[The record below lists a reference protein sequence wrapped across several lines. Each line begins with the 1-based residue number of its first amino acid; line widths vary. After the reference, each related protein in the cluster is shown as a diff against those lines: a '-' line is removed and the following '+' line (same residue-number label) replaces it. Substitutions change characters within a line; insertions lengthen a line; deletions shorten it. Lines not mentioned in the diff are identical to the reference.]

1 MISVFRS
8 LFRKGGKSVEN
19 VFSRVSFRGVFRSY
33 QQEVLDGAD
42 QYLADGRIHIVAAPG
57 SGKTVLGL
65 ELIRRTGV
73 PTLILSPTVT
83 VRRQWGERFREL
95 FLPEGESLED
105 YFSES
110 LDKKAP
116 VCSITYQA
124 LHMASKPDADGAPQW
139 ANAVKE
145 LGIGAICLDEAHHL
159 RSEWQKSLEALLD
172 TLEGKVTVIALTA
185 TPPYDSGAAEWE
197 RYIRVCGPIDAE
209 IFVPELVAQKTLCPH
224 QDYIYFNYPSA
235 DESEMLAQYEA
246 RAEAAAAQIR
256 AEGILPEMLRA
267 AFGPDPE
274 ARREKLLE
282 YADDLAAMLSL
293 SEALG
298 TTPEKEWVRLL
309 LPSGRLP
316 LCGEEEAERALRFAM
331 SCEELFGAERCA
343 RMYAILNAHGL
354 IEGGKLY
361 LSASPRLQKKML
373 SSLGKLESIPRIV
386 ESEIAGCG
394 RGLRMLILT
403 DHIRGNLLSLVG
415 SGEPLNVMGAVTV
428 FEAVRRVCPY
438 ETRLALL
445 TGTLVIVPN
454 AILGE
459 LLAEADARSFS
470 CTVTPLGETWYSVLS
485 CAGGSRDAVLL
496 LTEAFEKG
504 LVNILVGT
512 KALLGEGWDSPCV
525 NTLILA
531 SFVGSFISSNQM
543 RGRAIRIDK
552 RDPQKAA
559 NIWHLVTVL
568 PPERR
573 LSFLSPAA
581 EEEQG
586 GEDLALLRRRFDCFM
601 APSYDGERIE
611 SGLERVD
618 IVKPPY
624 TRERVAEINSEML
637 ARAADRRGM
646 AEIWEKAL
654 MKRPGSRVREGV
666 RADKAIRPRLYTAAA
681 GGSAAL
687 HGVLLGAMGA
697 VCLTSPP
704 TAALCVLLPLMGVSA
719 AGLAGDLRRTLGS
732 VTPEKTLRRLG
743 TALLETMRE
752 TGSITSAEA
761 ALQIDK
767 SGQGVECALE
777 NASLREKNLFAEAMG
792 ELLSPLDNPRY
803 ILIRRLPLLGFAVRM
818 PSQSYACPSLLGA
831 KKETAELLK
840 KHLEKHG
847 DRFELVYTRNEAG
860 RKALLECRRAANEGR
875 IRAKVTRA
883 RGI

>member
-1 MISVFRS
+1 M
-8 LFRKGGKSVEN
+8 EN
-19 VFSRVSFRGVFRSY
+19 VFSRVSFRGAFRSY

-42 QYLADGRIHIVAAPG
+42 RFLVDGRIHIVAAPG

-65 ELIRRTGV
+65 ELIRRTGA

-95 FLPEGESLED
+95 FLPEGEALED
-105 YFSES
+105 YFSET
-110 LDKKAP
+110 LDRKAP

-124 LHMASKPDADGAPQW
+124 LHMASKPDADGAPLW
-139 ANAVKE
+139 AKAVRE
-145 LGIGAICLDEAHHL
+145 LGIGTICLDEAHHL

-172 TLEGKVTVIALTA
+172 TLKDKATVIALTA
-185 TPPYDSGAAEWE
+185 TPPYDSSAAEWE
-197 RYIRVCGPIDAE
+197 RYERVCGPIDSE

-224 QDYIYFNYPSA
+224 QDYIFFNYPSA
-235 DESEMLAQYEA
+235 DENEMLARYEA

-256 AEGILPEMLRA
+256 AEGLLSDMLRA
-267 AFGPDPE
+267 AFGIHAE
-274 ARREKLLE
+274 QRREKLLE
-282 YADDLAAMLSL
+282 HADELCALLALD
-293 SEALG
+293 EALG
-298 TTPEKEWVRLL
+298 GEPDKEWIRLL
-309 LPSGRLP
+309 LPSGRLSP
-316 LCGEEEAERALRFAM
+316 CGGEEAESALRFAM
-331 SCEELFGAERCA
+331 DCEELFGPDRCA
-343 RMYAILNAHGL
+343 RLREILNEQGL

-361 LSASPRLQKKML
+361 LRAGPKLQKKML

-403 DHIRGNLLSLVG
+403 DHIRGNLLGLVG
-415 SGEPLNVMGAVTV
+415 SSQPLNVMGAVTV

-445 TGTLVIVPN
+445 TGTLILVPN
-454 AILGE
+454 AIVGE
-459 LLAEADARSFS
+459 LLSEADARCMR
-470 CTVTPLGETWYSVLS
+470 CTAAPLGESWYSVLEP
-485 CAGGSRDAVLL
+485 AGGSRDGVLL
-496 LTEAFEKG
+496 LTDAFEKG

-543 RGRAIRIDK
+543 RGRAIRVD
-552 RDPQKAA
+552 RHDPQKAA
-559 NIWHLVTVL
+559 NIWHLVTLL

-573 LSFLSPAA
+573 LSFLSAGA
-581 EEEQG
+581 DEEPG

-611 SGLERVD
+611 SGLERAD
-618 IVKPPY
+618 IVRPPF
-624 TRERVAEINSEML
+624 TPERVEEINREML

-646 AEIWEKAL
+646 AESWEKAL
-654 MKRPGSRVREGV
+654 MKRPDGHVREGV
-666 RADKAIRPRLYTAAA
+666 RADKEVRPRLYAAGA

-697 VCLTSPP
+697 VCLSSPP
-704 TAALCVLLPLMGVSA
+704 TAALCVLLPLMGLTA
-719 AGLAGDLRRTLGS
+719 AGLAGDVRRALGS

-743 TALLETMRE
+743 SALLDTMRQ
-752 TGSITSAEA
+752 TGSVSSPEA
-761 ALQIDK
+761 ALRIERRGD
-767 SGQGVECALE
+767 GAECALE
-777 NASLREKNLFAEAMG
+777 GASLREKNLFAEAMG
-792 ELLSPLDNPRY
+792 ELLSPPDNPRY
-803 ILIRRLPLLGFAVRM
+803 LLIRRLPILGFSKKL

-840 KHLEKHG
+840 KQLEKHG
-847 DRFELVYTRNEAG
+847 DRFELVYTRSEEG
-860 RKALLECRRAANEGR
+860 RRALLECRRAANGSR
-875 IRAKVTRA
+875 SRAKVTRA
-883 RGI
+883 RSV

>member
-1 MISVFRS
+1 M
-8 LFRKGGKSVEN
+8 EN
-19 VFSRVSFRGVFRSY
+19 VFSRVSFRGQFRSY
-33 QQEVLDGAD
+33 QKQVLDGAG

-65 ELIRRTGV
+65 ELIRCAAA

-95 FLPEGESLED
+95 FLPDGEALED

-110 LDKKAP
+110 LEKKAP

-124 LHMASKPDADGAPQW
+124 LHMASKPGGDGTPQW
-139 ANAVKE
+139 QKAVRE
-145 LGIGAICLDEAHHL
+145 MGVGTICLDEAHHL
-159 RSEWQKSLEALLD
+159 HSEWQKSLEALLD
-172 TLEGKVTVIALTA
+172 ALDGKVTVIALTA
-185 TPPYDSGAAEWE
+185 TPPYDSSAAEWE
-197 RYIRVCGPIDAE
+197 RYLRVCGPIDAE

-235 DESEMLAQYEA
+235 DEAEMLAQYAA
-246 RAEAAAAQIR
+246 RAEAAAAEIR
-256 AEGILPEMLRA
+256 SEGLLPDMLREAFGTDAEERREML
-267 AFGPDPE
+267 
-274 ARREKLLE
+274 LE
-282 YADDLAAMLSL
+282 NADDLAALLSL

-298 TTPEKEWVRLL
+298 AEPEKEWVRLL
-309 LPSGRLP
+309 IPSGRLP
-316 LCGEEEAERALRFAM
+316 RCGEEEAERALRFAM
-331 SCEELFGAERCA
+331 YAEELFGAERC
-343 RMYAILNAHGL
+343 RRLREILSRHGL

-361 LSASPRLQKKML
+361 LSASPKLQKKML
-373 SSLGKLESIPRIV
+373 SSLGKLESIPKIV

-403 DHIRGNLLSLVG
+403 DHIRGNLLNLVG

-445 TGTLVIVPN
+445 TGTLIIVPN

-459 LLAEADARSFS
+459 LLAEADARGLG
-470 CTVTPLGETWYSVLS
+470 CTVKALGETWYSVLEP
-485 CAGGSRDAVLL
+485 AGGSREGVPL

-504 LVNILVGT
+504 LLNILVGT

-531 SFVGSFISSNQM
+531 SFVGSFVSSNQM

-552 RDPQKAA
+552 RDANKAA

-568 PPERR
+568 PPEKR
-573 LSFLSPAA
+573 LSFLSSG
-581 EEEQG
+581 EEDDPC
-586 GEDLALLRRRFDCFM
+586 GEDYALLKRRFDCFM

-618 IVKPPY
+618 IIKPPF
-624 TRERVAEINSEML
+624 TRERVAEINREML

-646 AEIWEKAL
+646 AAVWDKAL
-654 MKRPGSRVREGV
+654 TARPADRVKEGV
-666 RADKAIRPRLYTAAA
+666 RAENAIRPRLYIAGA

-697 VCLTSPP
+697 ACLASPP
-704 TAALCVLLPLMGVSA
+704 TAALCVLVPLMGLSA

-732 VTPEKTLRRLG
+732 VTPEKTLKRLG
-743 TALLETMRE
+743 LALLGAMRE
-752 TGSITSAEA
+752 CGAVTSEEA
-761 ALQIDK
+761 SLQIERC
-767 SGQGVECALE
+767 GEGVECALE
-777 NASLREKNLFAEAMG
+777 NASVREKNLFAEAMG

-803 ILIRRLPLLGFAVRM
+803 LLIRKLPLLGFSVKM
-818 PSQSYACPSLLGA
+818 PSQSYACPTLFGA

-847 DRFELVYTRNEAG
+847 DRFELLYTRSEEG

-875 IRAKVTRA
+875 RRAKVTRA
-883 RGI
+883 RGV

>member
-1 MISVFRS
+1 
-8 LFRKGGKSVEN
+8 
-19 VFSRVSFRGVFRSY
+19 
-33 QQEVLDGAD
+33 
-42 QYLADGRIHIVAAPG
+42 
-57 SGKTVLGL
+57 
-65 ELIRRTGV
+65 
-73 PTLILSPTVT
+73 
-83 VRRQWGERFREL
+83 
-95 FLPEGESLED
+95 
-105 YFSES
+105 
-110 LDKKAP
+110 
-116 VCSITYQA
+116 
-124 LHMASKPDADGAPQW
+124 
-139 ANAVKE
+139 
-145 LGIGAICLDEAHHL
+145 
-159 RSEWQKSLEALLD
+159 
-172 TLEGKVTVIALTA
+172 
-185 TPPYDSGAAEWE
+185 
-197 RYIRVCGPIDAE
+197 
-209 IFVPELVAQKTLCPH
+209 
-224 QDYIYFNYPSA
+224 
-235 DESEMLAQYEA
+235 
-246 RAEAAAAQIR
+246 
-256 AEGILPEMLRA
+256 
-267 AFGPDPE
+267 
-274 ARREKLLE
+274 
-282 YADDLAAMLSL
+282 
-293 SEALG
+293 
-298 TTPEKEWVRLL
+298 
-309 LPSGRLP
+309 
-316 LCGEEEAERALRFAM
+316 
-331 SCEELFGAERCA
+331 
-343 RMYAILNAHGL
+343 
-354 IEGGKLY
+354 
-361 LSASPRLQKKML
+361 
-373 SSLGKLESIPRIV
+373 
-386 ESEIAGCG
+386 
-394 RGLRMLILT
+394 MLILT

-459 LLAEADARSFS
+459 LLAEADARGFS

-624 TRERVAEINSEML
+624 TRERVAAINSEML

-752 TGSITSAEA
+752 SGSITSAEA
-761 ALQIDK
+761 ALQICK

-777 NASLREKNLFAEAMG
+777 NASVREKNLFAEAMG

>member
-1 MISVFRS
+1 MMKSENIFIG
-8 LFRKGGKSVEN
+8 KGEPGVEN
-19 VFSRVSFRGVFRSY
+19 VFSRVSFRGTFRSY
-33 QQEVLDGAD
+33 QQEVLDGSA

-65 ELIRRTGV
+65 ELLRRTGM
-73 PTLILSPTVT
+73 PTLVLSPTVT

-95 FLPEGESLED
+95 FLPEGEALED
-105 YFSES
+105 YVSES
-110 LDKKAP
+110 LEKKAP
-116 VCSITYQA
+116 ICSITYQA
-124 LHMASKPDADGAPQW
+124 LHMASKPDADGAPLW
-139 ANAVKE
+139 ARAVRE
-145 LGIGAICLDEAHHL
+145 LGIGTICLDEAHHL
-159 RSEWQKSLEALLD
+159 RSEWQRSLEALLE

-185 TPPYDSGAAEWE
+185 TPPYDSSAAEWE
-197 RYIRVCGPIDAE
+197 RYVRVCGPIDAE

-235 DESEMLAQYEA
+235 DEREMLAQYEA
-246 RAEAAAAQIR
+246 RAEAAAAQLR
-256 AEGILPEMLRA
+256 AEGVLPDMLRE
-267 AFGPDPE
+267 AFGTDP
-274 ARREKLLE
+274 AQRREMLLE

-293 SEALG
+293 AEALG
-298 TTPEKEWVRLL
+298 FEPDKEWVRLL

-316 LCGEEEAERALRFAM
+316 RCGEEEAERALRFAIG
-331 SCEELFGAERCA
+331 CEELFGAERCA
-343 RMYAILNAHGL
+343 HLHAILNAHGL

-361 LSASPRLQKKML
+361 LTADPKLQKKML
-373 SSLGKLESIPRIV
+373 SSLGKLESVPRIA
-386 ESEIAGCG
+386 ESEIASCG

-403 DHIRGNLLSLVG
+403 DHIRGNLLPLVG
-415 SGEPLNVMGAVTV
+415 SSEPLNVMGAVTV

-459 LLAEADARSFS
+459 LLSAADARGFS
-470 CTVTPLGETWYSVLS
+470 CAAAPLGESWYSVLNCS
-485 CAGGSRDAVLL
+485 GGSHDAVIL
-496 LTEAFEKG
+496 LTEAFENG
-504 LVNILVGT
+504 LLNILVGT

-543 RGRAIRIDK
+543 RGRAIRIDR

-573 LSFLSPAA
+573 LSFLSGT
-581 EEEQG
+581 EEEEPG
-586 GEDLALLRRRFDCFM
+586 GEDFALLRRRFDCFM
-601 APSYDGERIE
+601 APSYDGRRIE
-611 SGLERVD
+611 SGLDRVD
-618 IVKPPY
+618 ILKPPFS
-624 TRERVAEINSEML
+624 RECVEEINREML

-646 AEIWEKAL
+646 AEVWEKAL
-654 MKRPGSRVREGV
+654 MGRTGGRVREGV
-666 RADKAIRPRLYTAAA
+666 RAEKSIRPRLYTAGT

-704 TAALCVLLPLMGVSA
+704 TAALCLLVPLMGLSA

-732 VTPEKTLRRLG
+732 VTPEKTLKRLG
-743 TALLETMRE
+743 NALLEAMRE
-752 TGSITSAEA
+752 TGHITGTEA
-761 ALQIDK
+761 SLVITRC
-767 SGQGVECALE
+767 GEGVECALD
-777 NASLREKNLFAEAMG
+777 NASAREKNLYAEAMG

-803 ILIRRLPLLGFAVRM
+803 LLIRKLPVFGFSVRM

-831 KKETAELLK
+831 KKESAELLK
-840 KHLEKHG
+840 KKLEKHG
-847 DRFELVYTRNEAG
+847 DRFELLYTRNEDG
-860 RKALLECRRAANEGR
+860 RKALLECRRAVNEGR
-875 IRAKVTRA
+875 IQAKVTRA
-883 RGI
+883 RRA